1 MFYIT
6 EIFSG
11 GVWFAVGMA
20 EKAKEFVVGEGEIN
34 KEIYLKMEASIIIFS
49 MKLLTTFLAFLL
61 MACTISKNQMDYSK
75 IAKEIIELQNADLE
89 LRDKLI
95 QNGQLS
101 EGYNKE
107 MEALHNRHAENLNN
121 IINKIGYPTI
131 EKVGK
136 EASDAA
142 WLVIQHSIGQPEFM
156 KKCAVLL
163 EKAVAENQ
171 ADAKHLAYLTDRIAV
186 FEGRAHLYGTQFD
199 WDENGEMNPQPFDDL
214 EKVNFRRKT
223 IGLNS
228 LEQQTEIIRKQII
241 AENQKPPADRKER
254 TKQADEWRKK
264 VGWIK
269 ISTNG

>member
-1 MFYIT
+1 MF
-6 EIFSG
+6 S
-11 GVWFAVGMA
+11 
-20 EKAKEFVVGEGEIN
+20 
-34 KEIYLKMEASIIIFS
+34 
-49 MKLLTTFLAFLL
+49 
-61 MACTISKNQMDYSK
+61 CTISDYKMKHKK
-75 IAKEIIELQNADLE
+75 IAEEIIELQNADLE

-95 QNGQLS
+95 QTGQLS
-101 EGYNKE
+101 GGYNKE
-107 MEALHNRHAENLNN
+107 MEALHNRHAEILNN
-121 IINKIGYPTI
+121 IIEKHGYPSV

-156 KKCAVLL
+156 KKCVVLL

-186 FEGRAHLYGTQFD
+186 FQGEAQLYGTQFD
-199 WDENGEMNPQPFDDL
+199 WDENGEMNPNPFDDL

-228 LEQQTEIIRKQII
+228 LEEQTEIIRNQVFR
-241 AENQKPPADRKER
+241 ENQKPPADRKER
-254 TKQADEWRKK
+254 TKQYDEWRKK

-269 ISTNG
+269 

>member
-1 MFYIT
+1 M
-6 EIFSG
+6 
-11 GVWFAVGMA
+11 WA
-20 EKAKEFVVGEGEIN
+20 
-34 KEIYLKMEASIIIFS
+34 IIINVS
-49 MKLLTTFLAFLL
+49 MKFLTTFLAFLL
-61 MACTISKNQMDYSK
+61 MACTVSKTRMDYPK

-101 EGYNKE
+101 DGYNKE
-107 MEALHNRHAENLNN
+107 MEAMHNRHAEILNN
-121 IINKIGYPTI
+121 IIEKHGFPTV

-136 EASDAA
+136 EANEAA

-163 EKAVAENQ
+163 EKAANENQ

-186 FEGRAHLYGTQFD
+186 FEDRVQLYGTQFD
-199 WDENGEMNPQPFDDL
+199 WDAGGEMSPKPFDDL

-228 LEQQTEIIRKQII
+228 LEEQTEIIRKQII

-254 TKQADEWRKK
+254 AKQVDEWRKK

-269 ISTNG
+269 